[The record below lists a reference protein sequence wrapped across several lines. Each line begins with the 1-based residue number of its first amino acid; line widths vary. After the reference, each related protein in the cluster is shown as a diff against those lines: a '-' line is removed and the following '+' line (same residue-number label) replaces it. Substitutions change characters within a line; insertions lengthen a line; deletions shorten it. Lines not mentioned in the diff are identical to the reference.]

1 MKCYN
6 TWAYQRVSVLRVLG
20 GRVQGQVP
28 RQVEAGR
35 ALAAG
40 KAPKGLLPLRFGSSH
55 AGLLA
60 ALNGTHITLHFYLYI
75 I

>member
-1 MKCYN
+1 MMCHT
-6 TWAYQRVSVLRVLG
+6 TWAYQGVSVLRVLG

-40 KAPKGLLPLRFGSSH
+40 KAPQRLLPLRFGSSH
-55 AGLLA
+55 AGLTA
-60 ALNGTHITLHFYLYI
+60 FDGTHIALHF
-75 I
+75 